1 MPKFYMLVGLPG
13 SGKSTYSKTIKDA
26 VIISSDA
33 LRKEL
38 YGSEEELG
46 NPFEEMIKRTIAALK
61 NEKDVVFDATN
72 LSTKKRRYIVER
84 IKKYADYKKAIV
96 IATPYTECLKR
107 NAERERHV
115 PEEVIKRMYMAFT
128 MPCKQEGFDEVSIHY
143 TDFVPMNESEMC
155 KIPHDN
161 SHHHLSIGD
170 HMIAAYTYLRDN
182 YPQYRSDYELVTA
195 TMLHDIGKPFCKT
208 FVNKRGETST
218 EAHYYGHE
226 SVGAYDVMFYD
237 ISEAHVI
244 NIALLIQNHM
254 CFYIGN
260 PEKVRNFLGDELYG
274 KLLILHD
281 CDKNAH

>member
-13 SGKSTYSKTIKDA
+13 SGKSTYSKTIEDA

-46 NPFEEMIKRTIAALK
+46 NPFEEMIKRTIDALK
-61 NEKDVVFDATN
+61 NGRDVVFDATN
-72 LSTKKRRYIVER
+72 LNTKKRRHIVER

-107 NAERERHV
+107 NAERDRHV
-115 PEEVIKRMYMAFT
+115 PEEVIKHMYMTFS

-143 TDFVPMNESEMC
+143 TDFVPMSDYEMC

-170 HMIAAYTYLRDN
+170 HMIAAYKYLREHYGTD
-182 YPQYRSDYELVTA
+182 DYVLTA
-195 TMLHDIGKPFCKT
+195 ATLYHDIGKPFCKT
-208 FVNKRGETST
+208 FVNKRGESSI

-226 SVGAYDVMFYD
+226 SVGAYDIMFYD
-237 ISEAHVI
+237 VNEAYI
-244 NIALLIQNHM
+244 IDIALLIQNHM

-260 PEKVRNFLGDELYG
+260 PEKVKNFLGDELYG
-274 KLLILHD
+274 KLLILHE